1 MISNEGHMDIN
12 SLITLLA
19 LSLYYNLALSH
30 KHSKYLYHWFF
41 VVQPI
46 YYYGRPQTLHTDNAP
61 QVSLSCF
68 CIVDQKQ
75 HDGDPLLIQ
84 QANQNLYKLF

>member
-1 MISNEGHMDIN
+1 MISNEGDMDIN

-41 VVQPI
+41 VVKPI
-46 YYYGRPQTLHTDNAP
+46 YYYGRPQTLHTDNAAKFLFP
-61 QVSLSCF
+61 AFVS
-68 CIVDQKQ
+68 
-75 HDGDPLLIQ
+75 
-84 QANQNLYKLF
+84 